1 VGESPL
7 FYCSEC
13 NSGVTGTIMA
23 NRTAI
28 TDQILAIAERV
39 GASEGIEIVNVELV
53 GGGGSRVLRITI
65 DRAPGARS
73 SGGETKPEGVTHA
86 DCEFIT
92 QQVGTILDIEDV
104 IPGGSYRFEVTSP
117 GLDRKLTRPRDFER
131 FVGHRV
137 KVALREPVENQRHW
151 VGALKGF
158 AEGIVTLEP
167 APGRSIQFP
176 LEQVERAN
184 LKFEW

>member
-1 VGESPL
+1 
-7 FYCSEC
+7 
-13 NSGVTGTIMA
+13 MA

-28 TDQILAIAERV
+28 TDPILAIAERV

-65 DRAPGARS
+65 DRAPGFI
-73 SGGETKPEGVTHA
+73 GKPEGVTHA

-104 IPGGSYRFEVTSP
+104 IPGGHYTFEVTSP
-117 GLDRKLTRPRDFER
+117 GLERKLTRPRDFER
-131 FVGHRV
+131 FVGHKV

-158 AEGIVTLEP
+158 TEGIVTLEP
-167 APGRSIQFP
+167 APGKSIQFP